1 MAYFVHPRYL
11 PDRRAMLQLLPKACR
26 MAEIGVFDGGFSAE
40 ILEIVSPTQLV
51 LIDLWADEL
60 VQSGDVDGRN
70 VREIRGS
77 DLEQTVRSRFA
88 NDARA
93 SVLKGT
99 SRLLGRFPDE
109 HFDAIYLDA
118 DHSYEAVRLD
128 LLASFRALKPGGWL
142 MGHDYGINPERT
154 DSRWAFGVRRAVDEF
169 CESRG
174 ESVSFFA
181 MDGCTSFA
189 IQLTKKATRKDVF
202 VRELFGFR
210 ASARRLV
217 RAVTA
222 RA

>member
-1 MAYFVHPRYL
+1 
-11 PDRRAMLQLLPKACR
+11 MLQLLPKACT
-26 MAEIGVFDGGFSAE
+26 MAEVGVFDGGFSSE

-70 VREIRGS
+70 VREIRGP
-77 DLEQTVRSRFA
+77 DLEQTVRARFA
-88 NDARA
+88 NDARV

-99 SRLLGRFPDE
+99 SRLLARFPDE

-118 DHSYEAVRLD
+118 DHSYEAVQQD

-174 ESVSFFA
+174 ESVSLFA

-202 VRELFGFR
+202 VRELFGLR
-210 ASARRLV
+210 SSARRLV